1 MTIRIYVRGQW
12 PDRKRRIEQ
21 GLLLAPHYYV
31 ADTHLRAQRLTRDLQ
46 TLPRLDPAR
55 IRPHAIS
62 LRAGDLDLDD
72 DGFMVRVPEFKVGR
86 DRVVE
91 RA

>member
-1 MTIRIYVRGQW
+1 MTIRIYVGGQW

-31 ADTHLRAQRLTRDLQ
+31 ADTHLGAQRLTRDLQ